1 MTVPP
6 LFAPVLPPAPAS
18 ARPAQGD
25 VPSDL
30 AGLFALL
37 LAGMPLAQAV
47 AHGADPSAPA
57 APRPGSDL
65 AGDLPQAVPA
75 TPPGRQS
82 APVPGMFGP
91 AADAL
96 PPLSPLSV
104 TTSAPVPTDFAPAS
118 ASPQLASGNPDAQ
131 SAGPFYAPTPGLARA

>member
-6 LFAPVLPPAPAS
+6 LFTPVLPPAPAS

-25 VPSDL
+25 GPSDL

-47 AHGADPSAPA
+47 VVHGADPSAPP
-57 APRPGSDL
+57 APGLGSVL

-75 TPPGRQS
+75 TPSTQ
-82 APVPGMFGP
+82 
-91 AADAL
+91 
-96 PPLSPLSV
+96 
-104 TTSAPVPTDFAPAS
+104 
-118 ASPQLASGNPDAQ
+118 
-131 SAGPFYAPTPGLARA
+131 